1 MEKNFYAKF
10 ITLFPQIMNKR
21 GLLILFFCFGFAAA
35 QDGISGVV
43 FDQKDHPLT
52 NVSVLAKPSGIEQ
65 KTDEN
70 GTFHI
75 PALTP
80 QTLVFSHDGY
90 APFIIV
96 AAVGDVV
103 SIQLEPNQTSEDP
116 YVNAQLSIINISD
129 DAVTD
134 ENDALDNISG
144 LLQSS
149 RDVFLRTAAFE
160 FSASFFRLRGLD
172 TDNATVMINGLPM
185 NKLYSGRPQWSNWGG
200 LNDVL
205 RNQEVSP
212 PIAPSDHTLGG
223 ALGTTNISTRATEYR
238 KGSRF
243 TVSVSDRSYN
253 YRLLASHGTGPM
265 EKNWS
270 AAFAVGKRWGG
281 SGFQEGT
288 FYDAQSLFVAVEK
301 QWPSHSL
308 NLTAIATP
316 NRRGRSSP
324 NTQEVYD
331 LKGIAYNEYWG
342 WQDGHK
348 RNSRVRRTF
357 EPIFQLNHKWSISPQ
372 TTLYTNIG
380 FQTGEVG
387 NSRLDYPGGANPSP
401 AYYQKLPSYFLT
413 QNNGPDYEGAY
424 RYGQKFKQQGQ
435 VDWNSLY
442 DANLTNNINKLPA
455 AYVLY
460 EDRNDDTQLTLNTK
474 LHVDLNNKTTFIG
487 LLQHRAFSSQNF
499 AQLTD
504 MLGAT
509 YYLNVDPY
517 DGFQYDLNNPNS
529 KRNVGDKMRYNYTL
543 EASISEASLLLRF
556 NSSRIN
562 GYAGGSYTLT
572 HYQRDGKFKHE
583 AYPTSSYGKSKKQRF
598 SSGNLKGGLTYKI
611 TGKHLLQ
618 ANAAWLNRAPN
629 LRNSFSNPRETNAVV
644 GELANRPLS
653 NEQTLTADASYV
665 FRSPSLN
672 GRLTAFYA
680 QVKDANE
687 ISFFFAEGIGGDTSS
702 FVQEIMQGIRKQ
714 HMGLEFGVEGAL
726 SHSFKLKAAAAIGHY
741 TYANDPQVYLTS
753 DDFGYL
759 NFGRAKMKNVRLASG
774 PQEAYSL
781 GVTFRENFW
790 WTGLTAN
797 YFNRTYLDISP
808 INRTHNFLLDSDGLP
823 INNYDPDQARL
834 LLQQEQFN
842 PYMVVN
848 MVLGKSWRVGNNFL
862 GVFLSVNNLLNETYK
877 TGGFEQ
883 SRNANYNALLEDATA
898 EMRRFGPKYW
908 YGRGTTYFLNSY
920 IRF

>member
-1 MEKNFYAKF
+1 
-10 ITLFPQIMNKR
+10 MNKG

-35 QDGISGVV
+35 QDRISGVV
-43 FDQKDHPLT
+43 YDQKHRPLT

-75 PALTP
+75 PALTS
-80 QTLVFSHDGY
+80 QTLVFSYDGY

-200 LNDVL
+200 LNDVV
-205 RNQEVSP
+205 RNQELSP

-223 ALGTTNISTRATEYR
+223 ALGTVNISTRATEYP

-253 YRLLASHGTGPM
+253 YRLLASHATGPM
-265 EKNWS
+265 KKNWS

-301 QWPSHSL
+301 QWPDHSL

-331 LKGIAYNEYWG
+331 LKGTAYNEYWG
-342 WQDGHK
+342 WQDGHL

-357 EPIFQLNHKWSISPQ
+357 EPLFQLNHKWSVSPR

-413 QNNGPDYEGAY
+413 QNGGPDYEGAY

-474 LHVDLNNKTTFIG
+474 LQAELNDKTTLTG

-499 AQLTD
+499 AQLID

-529 KRNVGDKMRYNYTL
+529 KLNVGDKLRYNYTL
-543 EASISEASLLLRF
+543 DASISEATVLMRL
-556 NSSRIN
+556 NSSKFN
-562 GYAGGSYTLT
+562 GYVGGSYMLT

-583 AYPTSSYGKSKKQRF
+583 AYPSSSYGKSKKQRF
-598 SSGNLKGGLTYKI
+598 SSGNLKAGLTYKI

-653 NEQTLTADASYV
+653 NEQTITADASYIL
-665 FRSPSLN
+665 RSPNIN

-702 FVQEIMQGIRKQ
+702 FVQEIMQDIRKQ
-714 HMGLEFGVEGAL
+714 HMGLEFGIEGTL
-726 SHSFKLKAAAAIGHY
+726 SHTFKLKAAAAIGHY

-759 NFGRAKMKNVRLASG
+759 DFGRAKMKNVRLASG

-790 WTGLTAN
+790 WAGLTAN
-797 YFNRTYLDISP
+797 YFDHSYLDISP

-848 MVLGKSWRVGNNFL
+848 MVLGKSWRVENTFL
-862 GVFLSVNNLLNETYK
+862 GAFLSVNNLFNETYK

-883 SRNANYNALLEDATA
+883 SRNANYNALLKDATA

-908 YGRGTTYFLNSY
+908 HGRGTTYFLNTY

>member
-1 MEKNFYAKF
+1 M
-10 ITLFPQIMNKR
+10 TLFPQIMNKI
-21 GLLILFFCFGFAAA
+21 GLLILCFCFGFAAA
-35 QDGISGVV
+35 QDRISGVV
-43 FDQKDHPLT
+43 FDQRGRPLA
-52 NVSVLAKPSGIEQ
+52 NVSVLASPSDIAQ
-65 KTDEN
+65 TTDEN
-70 GTFHI
+70 GLFTI
-75 PALTP
+75 PALTT
-80 QTLVFSHDGY
+80 QTLVFTLDGY
-90 APFIIV
+90 APFTIV

-103 SIQLEPNQTSEDP
+103 SIQLEPNQQDEDP
-116 YVNAQLSIINISD
+116 YANAQLSIINISD
-129 DAVTD
+129 DALSD

-149 RDVFLRTAAFE
+149 QDVFLRTAAFE

-172 TDNATVMINGLPM
+172 TDNAAVMINGLPM

-205 RNQEVSP
+205 RNQELSP
-212 PIAPSDHTLGG
+212 PIVPSDHTLGG
-223 ALGTTNISTRATEYR
+223 ALGTTNMSTRATEYS
-238 KGSRF
+238 KGGRF

-253 YRLLASHGTGPM
+253 NRLLASYGTGPM
-265 EKNWS
+265 KKDWS
-270 AAFAVGKRWGG
+270 AAFAVGKRWGS
-281 SGFQEGT
+281 SGFQDGT
-288 FYDAQSLFVAVEK
+288 FYDAYSLFVAVEK
-301 QWPSHSL
+301 QWPNHSL
-308 NLTAIATP
+308 NATVIATP

-331 LKGIAYNEYWG
+331 LKGTKYNEYWG
-342 WQDGHK
+342 WQGGQL

-357 EPIFQLNHKWSISPQ
+357 EPIFQLNHKWVLSPS

-413 QNNGPDYEGAY
+413 QNSGPDYEGAY
-424 RYGQKFKQQGQ
+424 RYTQEFMQHGQ
-435 VDWNSLY
+435 VNWNHLY
-442 DANLTNNINKLPA
+442 DTNLTNNINGLPA

-460 EDRNDDTQLTLNTK
+460 EDRNDDTQLSLNTK
-474 LHVDLNNKTTFIG
+474 LQTELNDKISLIG
-487 LLQHRAFSSQNF
+487 LLQHRSFSSQNF

-529 KRNVGDKMRYNYTL
+529 KLGAGDKMRYHYAL
-543 EASISEASLLLRF
+543 AASISEATVLTRF
-556 NSSRIN
+556 NTPKIS
-562 GYAGGSYTLT
+562 GYAGGNYAFT

-583 AYPTSSYGKSKKQRF
+583 AYPNSSYGKSKKQSF
-598 SSGNLKGGLTYKI
+598 SSGNLKAGLTYKI

-618 ANAAWLNRAPN
+618 ANAAWLNRAPS
-629 LRNSFSNPRETNAVV
+629 LRNSFSNPRETNAIV
-644 GELANRPLS
+644 GELANRPLR
-653 NEQTLTADASYV
+653 NEQTLTADASYI
-665 FRSPSLN
+665 FRSPILN
-672 GRLTAFYA
+672 ARLTAFYA
-680 QVKDANE
+680 QIKDANE

-702 FVQEIMQGIRKQ
+702 FVQEIMQGIQKR
-714 HMGLEFGVEGAL
+714 HVGLEFGAEGTL

-759 NFGRAKMKNVRLASG
+759 DFGLAKMKNIRLASG

-781 GVTFRENFW
+781 GFSFRENFW
-790 WTGLTAN
+790 WAGLTAN
-797 YFNRTYLDISP
+797 YFNHTYLDISP
-808 INRTHNFLLDSDGLP
+808 INRTHNFLLDQDGLP
-823 INNYDPDQARL
+823 INNYDPDQARM

-842 PYMVVN
+842 PYTVVN
-848 MVLGKSWRVGNNFL
+848 MVLGKSWRVENKFI
-862 GVFLSVNNLLNETYK
+862 GVFLSVNNLFNETYK

-883 SRNANYNALLEDATA
+883 SRNANYNALLADVSA
-898 EMRRFGPKYW
+898 EKRRFGPKYW
-908 YGRGTTYFLNSY
+908 YGRGTTFFLNTY